1 MARSWEAGV
10 LSLDLSSTPCE
21 PGALLTPDLSFL
33 LSQMGRFRCGCVRC
47 FPLVVSS
54 DAAALSSSLGLLVGV
69 CGCPDSPFFL
79 PEGARCASL
88 PGGVYST
95 PRV

>member
-1 MARSWEAGV
+1 MARSREAGV

-69 CGCPDSPFFL
+69 CGCPDSPFFF
-79 PEGARCASL
+79 ARRSKVCL
-88 PGGVYST
+88 T
-95 PRV
+95 PRWSV